1 MKCVA
6 VGDMMIPSIYF
17 RRELEK
23 SSIIDEFICKSWKEN
38 SSKDDFREVI
48 RKIETQGACAFEVED
63 EITEF
68 MKKADVIFVHQCPV
82 SKKVINEA
90 KNLKYILSCRGGV
103 ENIDMEA
110 AKEKGVKVIN
120 CPAHNAYAVAEY
132 TIGMILNE
140 LRNITRACM
149 ALKSGEW
156 REKYQNSET
165 LTEVRSQTIGIIG
178 FGTIGRLVVERL
190 KGFHPTILVNDPF
203 ADEDKIR
210 EEGCEPVT
218 KEELLKRS
226 DVVTIHARINAGDP
240 PIIGKEE
247 FGQMKETAYLINTAR
262 AVAVDMKELYHALS
276 EHKIMGAAIDVFPT
290 EPVTKDEPLLKL
302 DNITVTNHQ
311 GGATVESYVKAPE
324 MVLDMLKQ
332 TLE

>member
-48 RKIETQGACAFEVED
+48 RKIETQGACAFEIED
-63 EITEF
+63 EITEL

>member
-1 MKCVA
+1 
-6 VGDMMIPSIYF
+6 
-17 RRELEK
+17 
-23 SSIIDEFICKSWKEN
+23 
-38 SSKDDFREVI
+38 
-48 RKIETQGACAFEVED
+48 
-63 EITEF
+63 

-90 KNLKYILSCRGGV
+90 KNLKYILSWRGGV

-247 FGQMKETAYLINTAR
+247 FHQMKETAYLINTSR
-262 AVAVDMKELYHALS
+262 AVAVDMEALYEALS

-290 EPVTKDEPLLKL
+290 EPVKKDEPLLNL

-311 GGATVESYVKAPE
+311 GGATVESYIKAPE
-324 MVLDMLKQ
+324 MVLYMLNQ
-332 TLE
+332 IIE

>member
-63 EITEF
+63 EITEL

-82 SKKVINEA
+82 SKEVIKEA
-90 KNLKYILSCRGGV
+90 ENLKYILSCRGGV

-120 CPAHNAYAVAEY
+120 CPSHNAYAVAEY

-140 LRNITRACM
+140 LRNITRSCT
-149 ALKSGEW
+149 ALKNGEW

-165 LTEVRSQTIGIIG
+165 LTELRSQTIGIIG
-178 FGTIGRLVVERL
+178 FGTIGRLVIERL